1 MALFGNAALVIV
13 TALSLAA
20 CGKRDKGGEGAAE
33 STATATAPQAEEPE
47 KPFVTEAEARREFV
61 TACASCHGT
70 EGKGDGPGSAALNP
84 KPRNYTDKEWQK
96 SVTDEQISKTIVY
109 GGAAVGK
116 SPIMPAHPELSNK
129 PEMVEALVKIIRAFG
144 K

>member
-1 MALFGNAALVIV
+1 MASFGNMSLLIV
-13 TALSLAA
+13 AALSLAA
-20 CGKRDKGGEGAAE
+20 CGKRDKGGEGQ
-33 STATATAPQAEEPE
+33 STATATAASQPEEEE

-70 EGKGDGPGSAALNP
+70 EGKGDGPGSVALNP

>member
-1 MALFGNAALVIV
+1 MASFGNAALVTV
-13 TALSLAA
+13 TVLSLAA
-20 CGKRDKGGEGAAE
+20 CGKRGKSEGAAE
-33 STATATAPQAEEPE
+33 GTATATAAPQAEEPE

-70 EGKGDGPGSAALNP
+70 EGKGDGPGAVALNP

-96 SVTDEQISKTIVY
+96 SVTDEQIKKTIVY

-116 SPIMPAHPELSNK
+116 SPIMPAHPELSDK

-144 K
+144 Q